1 MTEAG
6 GRENL
11 AAEAVAASVLSS
23 VLGAQASSLESPNDN
38 ETLSP
43 LLEVVDNL
51 EEEEMKMK
59 DTFARERNSAGNLN
73 LREKLSCSSFCELE

>member
-1 MTEAG
+1 MTKAG

-11 AAEAVAASVLSS
+11 AAEAVAAFVLSS
-23 VLGAQASSLESPNDN
+23 VLGAQAASLESPNDN

-51 EEEEMKMK
+51 EREEMKMK
-59 DTFARERNSAGNLN
+59 DTFARERNRAGNLN
-73 LREKLSCSSFCELE
+73 LIEKLICSSFSS

>member
-11 AAEAVAASVLSS
+11 AAEAVAACVLSS
-23 VLGAQASSLESPNDN
+23 VLRAQAASLESPNDN
-38 ETLSP
+38 ATLSP

-51 EEEEMKMK
+51 EKEEMKIK
-59 DTFARERNSAGNLN
+59 DTRERNRAGNLN
-73 LREKLSCSSFCELE
+73 LIEKLICSSFSS